1 MPISQLLCRFL
12 VVSLSLVT
20 LTGLRAQVA
29 GDPSAERIRWF
40 SDARFGLFLHWGIY
54 SHLGDQWKGEQCTK
68 AEQIQWEK
76 KISIAD
82 YAQVAAQFNPVK
94 FDAAS
99 WVRAAKGAGMKYI
112 VITSKHHDGFAMFDS
127 PCNPYNIVKATP
139 FARDPM
145 KDLAKACQAEGI
157 KLCFY
162 YSLGRE
168 WHDDSVPN
176 PLNSKRGNSW
186 DYPVNASRTLDTY
199 LERKAKPQLKELLTQ
214 YGPIGAIWFDTPEGV
229 TPEQSLAL
237 RKLILSLQP
246 NCLINARIANG
257 LGDYDIS
264 EQFVPGFKK
273 DAKPWEACITW
284 NGHWGYDQF
293 DKNWKTTDTIL
304 RQVIDIASKG
314 GNLLLNIG
322 PTGEGELPAESLVR
336 LREIGQWFAKNGEA
350 IYGTGRSCFG
360 QEYNQGLTA
369 NNSGVDANGQE
380 VAAPK
385 AKPQSNSG
393 SPKGWRC
400 TTKQGTIYLHLL
412 DWPGA
417 RFIVENLPE
426 PTEVVSATFIE
437 GGKAVPFTQTGRTL
451 TFTLPDKAPTADI
464 QVIKL
469 IVKQ

>member
-1 MPISQLLCRFL
+1 MKTLLLRLSVFA
-12 VVSLSLVT
+12 LSLVP
-20 LTGLRAQVA
+20 LSGLRAQDA
-29 GDPSAERIRWF
+29 GGSSPERIRWF

-54 SHLGDQWKGEQCTK
+54 SHLGDQWKGEHCK
-68 AEQIQWEK
+68 LAEQIQWEK
-76 KISIAD
+76 QIPIAE
-82 YAQVAAQFNPVK
+82 YAHVAALFNPVK
-94 FDAAS
+94 FDATS

-145 KDLAKACQAEGI
+145 KDLAKACQTEGI

-176 PLNSKRGNSW
+176 PLNSKRGNFW
-186 DYPVNASRTLDTY
+186 DYPVDASRTLDTY
-199 LERKAKPQLKELLTQ
+199 LERKAKPQLRELLTQ

-229 TPEQSLAL
+229 TLEQSQAL
-237 RKLILSLQP
+237 RKLILAIQP
-246 NCLINARIANG
+246 NCLINARVGNG

-273 DAKPWEACITW
+273 HVKPWEACTTMS
-284 NGHWGYDQF
+284 GHWGYDQF
-293 DKNWKTTDTIL
+293 DTWCKSSDSIL
-304 RQVIDIASKG
+304 RQLIDIASKG

-322 PTGEGELPAESLVR
+322 PTGEGELPAKSLLR
-336 LREIGQWFAKNGEA
+336 LREVGQWLTKNGEA
-350 IYGTGRSCFG
+350 IYGTDQSCLG
-360 QEYNQGLTA
+360 QEYNPEPTV
-369 NNSGVDANGQE
+369 NNSGVDGNGQE

-385 AKPQSNSG
+385 AKPQIN

-400 TTKQGTIYLHLL
+400 TTKPGAIYLHLL

-417 RFIVENLPE
+417 QFVVENLPE
-426 PTEVVSATFIE
+426 PTAVVSATFIE
-437 GGKAVPFTQTGRTL
+437 SGKAVPFTQTGRTL
-451 TFTLPDKAPTADI
+451 TLTLPDKAPATDI